1 MRCSVKKKPITA
13 MRLVFYVIGLVFA
26 VLGVTMATRTGF
38 GVSPIT
44 SFPFSVS
51 QATGMPL
58 AGLNFTLYMIMVA
71 AQFILR
77 GKNRRWKDLLQIPMS
92 IAFNVLLGW
101 FDMLFPATFSGLGQR
116 IALLAGS
123 ILLCGISVFLLVNMD
138 IVANPP
144 DNLAKTIS
152 DVSGK
157 NLGLVKNIMDAI
169 SVSVAFS
176 VDIFGG
182 KGIFTSVGVGTV
194 ISMIFIGRTVALC
207 EHFFKKQ
214 LLRAAGL
221 QES

>member
-1 MRCSVKKKPITA
+1 MNRNAWTVRIA
-13 MRLVFYVIGLVFA
+13 MFLLGLVLA

-44 SFPFSVS
+44 SFPFSLS
-51 QATGMPL
+51 QASGVPL
-58 AGLNFTLYMIMVA
+58 AVLNFILYMLMVA

-77 GKNRRWKDLLQIPMS
+77 GKNRRWKDLLQIPLS

-101 FDMLFPATFSGLGQR
+101 FDAIFPAAGGGLFTR
-116 IALLAGS
+116 VALLIGS
-123 ILLCGISVFLLVNMD
+123 IVLCGISVFLMVNMD

-157 NLGLVKNIMDAI
+157 NLGLVKNIMDTI
-169 SVSVAFS
+169 SVSIAFG
-176 VDIFGG
+176 VDVLAGG
-182 KGIFTSVGVGTV
+182 GIFTSVGIGTV
-194 ISMIFIGRTVALC
+194 VSMIFIGRTVAVC

-221 QES
+221 AERG